1 MPALRRRTPAADG
14 SATPSP
20 GREIARIAVPVS
32 AEFVLNLVLNF
43 VNQVVVGTLGA
54 TAIAA
59 VGFANSLGFILVL
72 TLGALGASVSILV
85 ARAHGAGRRHDMNT
99 TVSTALVVAA
109 AMAAVCSL
117 GPLLMAHELL
127 RVTGASATVAD
138 AGAGYFRL
146 MSLSL
151 TPAVLSML
159 LSGVLRSTGHARAPM
174 LATSGTVVL
183 NAALGFA
190 LVTGAGPLPRLG
202 VEGAGVA
209 TLVTTLLKLAILTAQ
224 VYAVHRVARWE
235 APTFRGG
242 WDRVLRPLLV
252 LALPLAVTE
261 LFWTVGT
268 FLYNVVCQRLGDRA
282 LAAAQIAATL
292 EGVFIVGSL
301 GLMSATTALV
311 GRSVGQGDADAAAA
325 WVRRIKAAGIRTGVG
340 FGLLFAGCAFLLQ
353 PLYSEAGDDVR
364 HAAAVGILINAAF
377 QVVKVRNMIIGAG
390 VLPSGD
396 DARGVILGDAG
407 GAFLVGLP
415 LAVLL
420 GLHSP
425 LGIAGV
431 FLARVVEEVAKLV
444 IFSWRERRLSWT
456 ALAGAGVPA
465 EPVAPAAPLADAD
478 VVAAQEV
485 GPVAALPEAPEL
497 DSR

>member
-1 MPALRRRTPAADG
+1 MPVALRRRTPAA
-14 SATPSP
+14 AETTP

-32 AEFVLNLVLNF
+32 LEFVLNLVLNF

-59 VGFANSLGFILVL
+59 VGFANSLVFILVL
-72 TLGALGASVSILV
+72 TLGALAASVSILV
-85 ARAHGAGRRHDMNT
+85 ARAHGADRRHDMNT

-109 AMAAVCSL
+109 VLAALCSL
-117 GPLLMAHELL
+117 APLLFSHDLL
-127 RVTGASATVAD
+127 RATGASPTVAR
-138 AGAGYFRL
+138 AGAGYFQL
-146 MSLSL
+146 MVLAL
-151 TPAVLSML
+151 APAVLSML

-183 NAALGFA
+183 NAAIGYA
-190 LVTGAGPLPRLG
+190 LVTGAGPLPQLG
-202 VEGAGVA
+202 VAGAGVA
-209 TLVTTLLKLAILTAQ
+209 TMVTNLLKLAILTAQ
-224 VYAVHRVARWE
+224 VYAVHRVVRWE
-235 APTFRGG
+235 PPTLRGG
-242 WDRVLRPLLV
+242 WQPVLRPLLV
-252 LALPLAVTE
+252 LALPLGVTE
-261 LFWTVGT
+261 LFWTGGT
-268 FLYNVVCQRLGDRA
+268 FLYNVVFQKLGDEA

-311 GRSVGQGDADAAAA
+311 GRSIGQGDAAAALA
-325 WVRRIKAAGIRTGVG
+325 WARRIKAAGIRTGIG
-340 FGLLFAGCAFLLQ
+340 FGLLFACCAFLLQ
-353 PLYSEAGDDVR
+353 PLYGHAGPQVR
-364 HAAAVGILINAAF
+364 AAAAVGILINAAF

-444 IFSWRERRLSWT
+444 IFTWRERRLDW
-456 ALAGAGVPA
+456 ARLAATTPAPVP
-465 EPVAPAAPLADAD
+465 PAAPVADAD

-485 GPVAALPEAPEL
+485 SEVAEL
-497 DSR
+497 VTR